1 MNINYDS
8 NNFKSGDHVICIIP
22 DKGEYLIMNNNYTIK
37 TISNNFCDVANN
49 TSLPLFFLCRFKLD
63 ELYYRKKKLIEIQE
77 FSK

>member
-8 NNFKSGDHVICIIP
+8 NKFKPGDHIICIIP
-22 DKGEYLIMNNNYTIK
+22 DKGGYLIMNNNYTIK
-37 TISNNFCDVANN
+37 TISNKFCDVANN
-49 TSLPLFFLCRFKLD
+49 ISLPLFFLWRFKLD